1 MKKLLFLI
9 SSAFVYIQ
17 GNAQINIYESGGWQ
31 ESAYVIWEPKAGSS
45 SYNVYLSGEGIA
57 NQKIDKELIRNYGGY
72 YRADVVG
79 LKSGNY
85 TLKVVPLNATS
96 VEMSQE
102 SALTSPVT
110 VKKYVREGFGFN
122 EGIPGAYNADGTLKT
137 NGQVL
142 YITAATANTVQL
154 NVIKNTAGATEL
166 KVGLQAILDARGK
179 GYDKT
184 PLAIRFIALVKKE
197 NITGLK
203 DNIYINLQGSNNTS
217 RMSENLTLEGV
228 GDDATLHG
236 YGIAFK
242 RTKFVEIRNLG
253 IMLYGDDAITMDTDN
268 TNHWIHNNDFFYGNT
283 GTDADQVKGDGTID
297 MKYNSTF
304 ISISHN
310 HFWDSGKAMGC
321 GGATGELGF
330 PSMTFHHNWFD
341 HTDSR
346 TPRLNKIT
354 NAHVYN
360 NYFDGASVYGI
371 GNTEMSSGF
380 IESNYFRN
388 TRRPMMISGQG
399 TDVYDPS
406 TGQTSGGSFSSQDGG
421 MMKAYGNISTG
432 TNVRLVYYSQNNV
445 QFDAYDV
452 TDKSIPVPTS
462 IKSIKGGY
470 VYNNFDTAP
479 TMYQYAPHTADQ
491 VVENVTANAGRV
503 NGGDFQWTFPNE
515 TEDAGHDLIVPLKTA
530 LINYNT
536 YFGPYNAGSL
546 AAANV
551 SNKDVLQL
559 YPNPFT
565 QEISLSTKLNI
576 TSIDVLSSTG
586 QLIQR
591 IDNAK
596 GKINLSMLKTGVY
609 LFKINTR
616 DNGSISKFV
625 IKN

>member
-1 MKKLLFLI
+1 
-9 SSAFVYIQ
+9 
-17 GNAQINIYESGGWQ
+17 
-31 ESAYVIWEPKAGSS
+31 
-45 SYNVYLSGEGIA
+45 
-57 NQKIDKELIRNYGGY
+57 
-72 YRADVVG
+72 
-79 LKSGNY
+79 
-85 TLKVVPLNATS
+85 
-96 VEMSQE
+96 
-102 SALTSPVT
+102 
-110 VKKYVREGFGFN
+110 
-122 EGIPGAYNADGTLKT
+122 
-137 NGQVL
+137 
-142 YITAATANTVQL
+142 
-154 NVIKNTAGATEL
+154 
-166 KVGLQAILDARGK
+166 
-179 GYDKT
+179 
-184 PLAIRFIALVKKE
+184 
-197 NITGLK
+197 
-203 DNIYINLQGSNNTS
+203 
-217 RMSENLTLEGV
+217 
-228 GDDATLHG
+228 
-236 YGIAFK
+236 
-242 RTKFVEIRNLG
+242 
-253 IMLYGDDAITMDTDN
+253 
-268 TNHWIHNNDFFYGNT
+268 
-283 GTDADQVKGDGTID
+283 
-297 MKYNSTF
+297 
-304 ISISHN
+304 
-310 HFWDSGKAMGC
+310 
-321 GGATGELGF
+321 
-330 PSMTFHHNWFD
+330 MTFHHNWFD

-479 TMYQYAPHTADQ
+479 TMYQYAPHTAGQ

-515 TEDAGHDLIVPLKTA
+515 TEDSGHDLIVPLKTA

-576 TSIDVLSSTG
+576 TSIDVLSSSG
-586 QLIQR
+586 QLIKR
-591 IDNAK
+591 LDNVK
-596 GKINLSMLKTGVY
+596 GKMNLSTLKTGVY
-609 LFKINTR
+609 LFKINTK
-616 DNGSISKFV
+616 DNGTISKFM